1 MAVAAP
7 IQQQPVPVT
16 QQAQPE
22 PEPQAKVESAATAAS
37 PPAGEER
44 DADWSKSWSKLNQT
58 ETTAV
63 KQTLLKVRRSAGSE
77 ARPVTSS
84 ACSAVPWTSTA
95 PIRTV
100 DA

>member
-1 MAVAAP
+1 MGLFSCCLSPSAAEPVAVAAP
-7 IQQQPVPVT
+7 IQQQPVPVK

-37 PPAGEER
+37 PPVAEQR

-63 KQTLLKVRRSAGSE
+63 KQTLLKVRQKCR
-77 ARPVTSS
+77 V
-84 ACSAVPWTSTA
+84 
-95 PIRTV
+95 
-100 DA
+100 